1 MTSPERSDHLTMYG
15 IVGVAMYAVVG
26 VLIGASF
33 SVIPAGW
40 LITLAGSWVAAAG
53 LGAALW
59 KRTVW
64 IPLLASIV
72 LSGVWMAVFF
82 GSR

>member
-1 MTSPERSDHLTMYG
+1 MTSNRSDHLTMYG
-15 IVGVAMYAVVG
+15 LVGVAMHLVVAI
-26 VLIGASF
+26 LIVASY
-33 SVIPAGW
+33 SVISSGW
-40 LITLAGSWVAAAG
+40 LITLVVVWLITAGAG
-53 LGAALW
+53 LAMW

-72 LSGVWMAVFF
+72 LSAAWMIVFF